1 MLDFPWEELFHFQM
15 LNQTTEYQ
23 SCIQSSEKVSWRL
36 DELLPKDTV
45 LDFSRRFLS
54 DELTGAE
61 AIPFLNAEE
70 RLMLNHIRS
79 NSYAHLFLFLE
90 EYAVALASQRAG
102 LELHGNATHMRAL
115 LRFTE
120 EELKHQ
126 QLFARFTSAFARG
139 FKVAPALLDNHVEV
153 ARAIMAK
160 SNLGVLIFNLHLE
173 LMTQQHYLETIRGN
187 KTETLDPLFCD
198 LLKHHWLEEAQH
210 TRLDFLEA
218 QKILAREPDTL
229 DAALTEYAELLQALR
244 GTLNAQLA
252 LDLQTLEK
260 AVGRAFTPEEH
271 QHLAESQERSYVWGF
286 IGMGMK
292 APLFLSR
299 LRALSPMAE
308 QRILELAPT
317 YYCV

>member
-1 MLDFPWEELFHFQM
+1 MT
-15 LNQTTEYQ
+15 NQDSEYQ
-23 SCIQSSEKVSWRL
+23 SCIQNSERVSWRI
-36 DELLPKDTV
+36 DDLLPKDTV
-45 LDFSRRFLS
+45 IDFSRRLLS
-54 DELTGAE
+54 DSLTGTE
-61 AIPFLNAEE
+61 GIGCLSVEE
-70 RLMLNHIRS
+70 KLMLNQIRS

-102 LELHGNATHMRAL
+102 LELHENPTHMRAL

-126 QLFARFTSAFARG
+126 QLFARYTSMFARG
-139 FKVAPALLDNHVEV
+139 FKVAPALLDNQVQV

-160 SNLGVLIFNLHLE
+160 SHLGVLIFNLHME
-173 LMTQQHYLETIRGN
+173 LMTQQHYVETIRDN
-187 KTETLDPLFCD
+187 EREKLDPLFCD

-218 QKILAREPDTL
+218 QKIIAREPEAV
-229 DAALTEYAELLQALR
+229 DAAMSEYTELLQALR
-244 GTLNAQLA
+244 GTLNAQLQ
-252 LDLQTLEK
+252 LDLQTFEK
-260 AVGRAFTPEEH
+260 AVGRTFTE
-271 QHLAESQERSYVWGF
+271 AERKEISTAQERSYVWSF

-308 QRILELAPT
+308 QRVLELAPQ
-317 YYCV
+317 YYCN

>member
-1 MLDFPWEELFHFQM
+1 M
-15 LNQTTEYQ
+15 
-23 SCIQSSEKVSWRL
+23 SWRL

-61 AIPFLNAEE
+61 AIPFLSAEE

-90 EYAVALASQRAG
+90 EYAVALAAQRAG

-139 FKVAPALLDNHVEV
+139 FKIVPALLDNHVEV

-160 SNLGVLIFNLHLE
+160 SNLSVLIFNLHLE
-173 LMTQQHYLETIRGN
+173 LMTQQHYLEMVRNN
-187 KTETLDPLFCD
+187 KTEVLDPLFCNM
-198 LLKHHWLEEAQH
+198 LKHHWLEEAQH

-218 QKILAREPDTL
+218 QKILAREPGAL

-244 GTLNAQLA
+244 ATLTAQLA
-252 LDLQTLEK
+252 LDLQSLER
-260 AVGRAFTPEEH
+260 AVGRTFSPEEH
-271 QHLAESQERSYVWGF
+271 KYLSESQERSYVWGF

-299 LRALSPMAE
+299 LRALSPRAE
-308 QRILELAPT
+308 RRIMELAPT
-317 YYCV
+317 YYCHVDAAA

>member
-1 MLDFPWEELFHFQM
+1 M
-15 LNQTTEYQ
+15 LNQTPEYQ
-23 SCIQSSEKVSWRL
+23 SCIQSSERVSWRI

-45 LDFSRRFLS
+45 LDFSHRFLS
-54 DELTGAE
+54 DALTGTE
-61 AIPFLNAEE
+61 AIPFLSTEE
-70 RLMLNHIRS
+70 RLLLNQIRS

-126 QLFARFTSAFARG
+126 QLFARFTDAFAKG
-139 FKVAPALLDNHVEV
+139 FKVAPALLDNQVEV

-160 SNLGVLIFNLHLE
+160 SNLGVLIFNLHME
-173 LMTQQHYLETIRGN
+173 LMTQQHYLETVRGN
-187 KTETLDPLFCD
+187 QDETLDPLFCN

-218 QKILAREPDTL
+218 QKILAGAPDAL
-229 DAALTEYAELLQALR
+229 DAALNEYAELLQALR

-260 AVGRAFTPEEH
+260 AAGRTFTPEER
-271 QHLAESQERSYVWGF
+271 QQLSEAQERSYVWGF

-299 LRALSPMAE
+299 LRALSPVAE
-308 QRILELAPT
+308 QRVLELAPT
-317 YYCV
+317 YYA

>member
-1 MLDFPWEELFHFQM
+1 MMD
-15 LNQTTEYQ
+15 QTPEYQ

-79 NSYAHLFLFLE
+79 NSYAHMFLFLE
-90 EYAVALASQRAG
+90 EYAVALAAQRAG

-139 FKVAPALLDNHVEV
+139 FKIVPALLENHVEV
-153 ARAIMAK
+153 ARAIMSK
-160 SNLGVLIFNLHLE
+160 SNLGVLLFNLHLE
-173 LMTQQHYLETIRGN
+173 LMTQQHYVEMVRNN
-187 KTETLDPLFCD
+187 KTESLDPLFCNM
-198 LLKHHWLEEAQH
+198 LKHHWLEEAQH

-218 QKILAREPDTL
+218 QKILAREPGAL
-229 DAALTEYAELLQALR
+229 DAALTEYSELLQALR
-244 GTLNAQLA
+244 ATLTAQLA
-252 LDLQTLEK
+252 LDLQSLER
-260 AVGRAFTPEEH
+260 AVGRTFTPE
-271 QHLAESQERSYVWGF
+271 QRNHLYESQERSYVWGF

-299 LRALSPMAE
+299 LRALSPRAE
-308 QRILELAPT
+308 QRIMELAPT
-317 YYCV
+317 YYCHVDAAA

>member
-1 MLDFPWEELFHFQM
+1 MMD
-15 LNQTTEYQ
+15 QTPEYQ

-90 EYAVALASQRAG
+90 EYAVALAAQRAG

-139 FKVAPALLDNHVEV
+139 FKIVPALLDNHVEV

-160 SNLGVLIFNLHLE
+160 SNLGVLLFNLHLE
-173 LMTQQHYLETIRGN
+173 LMTQQHYLETVRNN
-187 KTETLDPLFCD
+187 KTETLDPLFCN

-218 QKILAREPDTL
+218 QKILAREPDAL
-229 DAALTEYAELLQALR
+229 EAALTEYAELLQALR

-252 LDLQTLEK
+252 LDLQSLER
-260 AVGRAFTPEEH
+260 AVGRTFTPE
-271 QHLAESQERSYVWGF
+271 QRNHLFESQERSYVWGF

-299 LRALSPMAE
+299 LRALSPLAE
-308 QRILELAPT
+308 QRVRELAPT
-317 YYCV
+317 YYCHVDAAA

>member
-1 MLDFPWEELFHFQM
+1 MQ
-15 LNQTTEYQ
+15 NQTLEYQ

-36 DELLPKDTV
+36 DELLPRDTE

-54 DELTGAE
+54 DALTGTE
-61 AIPFLNAEE
+61 AIGFLNAEE
-70 RLMLNHIRS
+70 RLLLNQIRS

-102 LELHGNATHMRAL
+102 LELHGNAIHMRAL

-126 QLFARFTSAFARG
+126 QLFSRYTGVFARG
-139 FKVAPALLDNHVEV
+139 FKVAPALLDNQVEV

-160 SNLGVLIFNLHLE
+160 SHLGVLIFNLHLE
-173 LMTQQHYLETIRGN
+173 LMTQQHYLETVRSN
-187 KTETLDPLFCD
+187 KTETLDPLFCN

-218 QKILAREPDTL
+218 QKILAQQPETL
-229 DAALTEYAELLQALR
+229 EAALAEYSELLQALR
-244 GTLNAQLA
+244 GTLVAQLA

-260 AVGRAFTPEEH
+260 AVGRTFTD
-271 QHLAESQERSYVWGF
+271 AERQELNASQERSYVWGF

-299 LRALSPMAE
+299 LRALSPVAE
-308 QRILELAPT
+308 QHVLALAPT
-317 YYCV
+317 YYCD

>member
-1 MLDFPWEELFHFQM
+1 MP
-15 LNQTTEYQ
+15 NQTPEYQ

-36 DELLPKDTV
+36 DDLLPKDTV
-45 LDFSRRFLS
+45 LDFSHRFLS
-54 DELTGAE
+54 DALTGAE

-90 EYAVALASQRAG
+90 EYAVALAAQRAS

-126 QLFARFTSAFARG
+126 QLFARFTGAFARG
-139 FKVAPALLDNHVEV
+139 FKVVPALLDNHVEV

-173 LMTQQHYLETIRGN
+173 LMTQQHYLETVRGN
-187 KTETLDPLFCD
+187 NAETLDPLFCN

-229 DAALTEYAELLQALR
+229 DEALTEYAELLQALR

-260 AVGRAFTPEEH
+260 AVGRTFTPEEH
-271 QHLAESQERSYVWGF
+271 KHLAESQERSYVWGF

-299 LRALSPMAE
+299 LRALSPIAE

-317 YYCV
+317 YYCD

>member
-1 MLDFPWEELFHFQM
+1 MQ
-15 LNQTTEYQ
+15 NQTLEYQ

-36 DELLPKDTV
+36 DELLPRDTE

-54 DELTGAE
+54 DALTGTE
-61 AIPFLNAEE
+61 AIGFLNAEE
-70 RLMLNHIRS
+70 RLLLNQIRS

-102 LELHGNATHMRAL
+102 LELHGNAIHMRAL

-126 QLFARFTSAFARG
+126 QLFSRYTGAFARG
-139 FKVAPALLDNHVEV
+139 FKVAPALLDNQVEV

-160 SNLGVLIFNLHLE
+160 SHLGVLIFNLHLE
-173 LMTQQHYLETIRGN
+173 LMTQQHYLETVRSN
-187 KTETLDPLFCD
+187 KTETLDPLFCNM
-198 LLKHHWLEEAQH
+198 LKHHWLEEAQH

-218 QKILAREPDTL
+218 QKILEQQPETL
-229 DAALTEYAELLQALR
+229 EAALAEYSELLQALR
-244 GTLNAQLA
+244 GTLVAQLA

-260 AVGRAFTPEEH
+260 AVGRTFTDAEREELH
-271 QHLAESQERSYVWGF
+271 ASQERSYVWGF

-299 LRALSPMAE
+299 LRALSPVAE
-308 QRILELAPT
+308 QHVLALAPT
-317 YYCV
+317 YYCD

>member
-1 MLDFPWEELFHFQM
+1 M
-15 LNQTTEYQ
+15 LNQTPEYQ
-23 SCIQSSEKVSWRL
+23 SCIQSSERVSWRL

-45 LDFSRRFLS
+45 LDFSHRFLS
-54 DELTGAE
+54 DALTGTE
-61 AIPFLNAEE
+61 DIPFLSAEE

-90 EYAVALASQRAG
+90 EYAVALAAQRAG

-126 QLFARFTSAFARG
+126 QLFARFTGAFAKG
-139 FKVAPALLDNHVEV
+139 FKVAPALLDNQVEV

-160 SNLGVLIFNLHLE
+160 SNLGVLIFNLHME
-173 LMTQQHYLETIRGN
+173 LMTQQHYQETVRGN
-187 KTETLDPLFCD
+187 KDETLDPLFCN

-218 QKILAREPDTL
+218 QKILAQAPEAL
-229 DAALTEYAELLQALR
+229 DAALTEYSELLQALR

-260 AVGRAFTPEEH
+260 AVGRTFTPTER
-271 QHLAESQERSYVWGF
+271 QQLSESQERSYVWGF

-299 LRALSPMAE
+299 LRALSPLAE
-308 QRILELAPT
+308 QRVLELAPT
-317 YYCV
+317 YYCA